1 MYISRRDKARI
12 FVTVLVVALFC
23 GLVFNTAKAQSASLF
38 FNPATGRHV
47 VGDTFSVEVRLNTG
61 GVAINAA
68 EGTVLFEQSKMRVI
82 SVSKAGS
89 IFNLWTTEP
98 KFDNA
103 NGTVDFGGGLPDPGY
118 TGNSGLIITIYFKAI
133 GATTEKGY
141 SDTVLVSGAVLAN
154 DGQGTNIL
162 ATLGKNTQYISSA
175 ETGALPTA
183 TPQQP
188 IVAATIQ
195 PHLKSSTHPDQ
206 NKWYAVKT
214 ATIQWDVPPEAK
226 EVRLALSRQATELPH
241 VRYLT
246 PISEKILPDL
256 EDGVWYLNAQ
266 FVTARGIS
274 PISSFKLQ
282 IDTVA
287 PRDFQ
292 IKRVDTNDENA
303 RPELLFTTTDDLS
316 GIDHYEMKIGT
327 GEWFNIEKLP
337 DGQSYRLPEL
347 KAGTYTVSVKAVD
360 GAGNSTSATPISISV
375 VQRINPTLL
384 NVVTF
389 LSKLFDDVVN
399 VVSKSALFIAFV
411 AVLVGLLISLI
422 KLFEAKIKKWWHAAT
437 QKRVLKSTEK
447 KSVKKL
453 DHIVKDMKEELK
465 FLESIG
471 HRRRLNPEE
480 KYLKAK
486 LEQYLKMLKIL
497 EK

>member
-1 MYISRRDKARI
+1 MKNLRRDIAI
-12 FVTVLVVALFC
+12 FLSVLLFGAVVLI
-23 GLVFNTAKAQSASLF
+23 LPFNSAEAQAASLYF
-38 FNPATGRHV
+38 YPSSGRHL
-47 VGDTFSVEVRLNTG
+47 VGDSFTADVRINTG
-61 GVAINAA
+61 GLAINAA
-68 EGTVLFEQSKMRVI
+68 EGTITFEPAKIRVV
-82 SVSKAGS
+82 SVSKSGS

-98 KFDNA
+98 TFSNTR
-103 NGTVDFGGGLPDPGY
+103 GTINFGGGVANPGF
-118 TGNSGLIITIYFKAI
+118 SGADGVIIKINFRAI
-133 GATTEKGY
+133 SVTTDGSS
-141 SDTVLVSGAVLAN
+141 SDVVLTSGAVLAN
-154 DGQGTNIL
+154 DGLGTNVLASLGRHTETIL
-162 ATLGKNTQYISSA
+162 EAIAKTPAPTQEPEITSA
-175 ETGALPTA
+175 LLKPD
-183 TPQQP
+183 
-188 IVAATIQ
+188 V
-195 PHLKSSTHPDQ
+195 KSSTHPDS
-206 NKWYAVKT
+206 NKWYTAKT
-214 ATIQWDVPPEAK
+214 AIMNWNVADSVR

-246 PISEKILPDL
+246 PISEKTLPDL

-266 FVTARGIS
+266 FVTAEGLG
-274 PISSFKLQ
+274 PVTSFKFQ

-287 PRDFQ
+287 PKDFQ
-292 IKRVDTNDENA
+292 IKRVDINEENA

-327 GEWFNIEKLP
+327 GEWFNIDKLS

-347 KAGTYTVSVKAVD
+347 KAGTYTISVKAVD
-360 GAGNSTSATPISISV
+360 GAGNSTSATPIDVSV
-375 VQRINPTLL
+375 VQRINPVLL
-384 NVVTF
+384 SIVTF
-389 LSKLFDDVVN
+389 LSKLFDGVVN
-399 VVSKSALFIAFV
+399 VVSKSSLFIAFV
-411 AVLVGLLISLI
+411 AVLVGLLISLV

-471 HRRRLNPEE
+471 RRRRLNPEE